1 MSKKM
6 IPHILNFRLKRIKP
20 SITFKVNN
28 LSIKILNLIIMKKT
42 FTFLAA
48 VLISITVSAQIDLSG
63 SWKLNS
69 SKSKL
74 GEQFSM
80 APKEII
86 VVQKGNNLSVERHLE
101 WQGQEF
107 TTNDKFTLDGKEC
120 INAGM
125 MDTQKKSTVVW
136 APDKKSLK
144 ITSKIP
150 MQDGGEI
157 SITEV
162 YKMDGANMVI
172 EMNSTSSFGDMAE
185 TQVYDKK

>member
-1 MSKKM
+1 
-6 IPHILNFRLKRIKP
+6 
-20 SITFKVNN
+20 
-28 LSIKILNLIIMKKT
+28 MKKA
-42 FTFLAA
+42 FFFLAA
-48 VLISITVSAQIDLSG
+48 IAVSITVSAQVDLSG

-86 VVQKGNNLSVERHLE
+86 LAQKGNDLIVERHSE

-120 INAGM
+120 VNPGM
-125 MDTQKKSTVVW
+125 MDTQKKSTAIW
-136 APDKKSLK
+136 TADKKSLK

-162 YKMDGANMVI
+162 YKMDGGNMVI
-172 EMNSTSSFGDMAE
+172 EMNSTSSWGDMAE
-185 TQVYDKK
+185 TQVFEKK